1 MPEDLWSA
9 VFSKLDTDG
18 DGMVQIGEFMKQMKN
33 AVADDGTIVPSLPS
47 LLVLHAMASVNSSI
61 DFGN

>member
-1 MPEDLWSA
+1 

>member
-9 VFSKLDTDG
+9 VLLKLDTDG

-33 AVADDGTIVPSLPS
+33 AVADVTVRHFLAYPAYLPI
-47 LLVLHAMASVNSSI
+47 LWLVLTRP
-61 DFGN
+61 